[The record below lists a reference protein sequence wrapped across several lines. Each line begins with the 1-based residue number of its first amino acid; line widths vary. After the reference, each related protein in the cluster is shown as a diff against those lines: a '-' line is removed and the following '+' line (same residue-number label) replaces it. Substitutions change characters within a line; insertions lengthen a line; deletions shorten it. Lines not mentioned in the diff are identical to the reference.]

1 MPINRDQ
8 EYLDISSASED
19 SADDEYNG
27 GRTKKSKGKGIDRRT
42 RDKGKGKANEVREVH
57 GFTSNSICGL
67 ILLQQPYAWE
77 ASYTRSWDTVQED
90 ESGSLQ
96 SAVEDLLARGRR
108 RRYFIW

>member
-42 RDKGKGKANEVREVH
+42 RDKGKGKAPAMKVNKRYVPCRVQKLH
-57 GFTSNSICGL
+57 NAHCMP
-67 ILLQQPYAWE
+67 QQAW
-77 ASYTRSWDTVQED
+77 W
-90 ESGSLQ
+90 
-96 SAVEDLLARGRR
+96 
-108 RRYFIW
+108 